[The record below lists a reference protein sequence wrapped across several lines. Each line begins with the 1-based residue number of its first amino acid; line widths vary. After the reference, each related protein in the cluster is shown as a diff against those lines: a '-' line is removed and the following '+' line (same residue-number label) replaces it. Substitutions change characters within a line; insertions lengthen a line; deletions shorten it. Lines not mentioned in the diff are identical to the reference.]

1 MYMYYYIF
9 NTLEVSVSDIS
20 STSTYVGNQILQLIA
35 EVKIFLT
42 RCDLS
47 LMCNQISCLESRN
60 MELNL

>member
-9 NTLEVSVSDIS
+9 NTLEVSVSDTS
-20 STSTYVGNQILQLIA
+20 STSTSNQILQLIA

>member
-9 NTLEVSVSDIS
+9 NTLEVSVSDTS
-20 STSTYVGNQILQLIA
+20 STSTSNQILQLIA
-35 EVKIFLT
+35 EVKNFLT